1 MKLPIRICRLLALLL
16 AVYAAAG
23 MCRTGAALAEADRHS
38 EALSLALSETEA
50 ELRRLRTPMSD
61 EALRR
66 LAWKRWALVSPED
79 VVFYDGG

>member
-1 MKLPIRICRLLALLL
+1 MKPSIRIYRLLALLL

-23 MCRTGAALAEADRHS
+23 MCRTGAALAEAGRRS
-38 EALSLALSETEA
+38 EALALALSETEA
-50 ELRRLRTPMSD
+50 EIQRLQTPMSD

-66 LAWKRWALVSPED
+66 LAWKTWALVSPED